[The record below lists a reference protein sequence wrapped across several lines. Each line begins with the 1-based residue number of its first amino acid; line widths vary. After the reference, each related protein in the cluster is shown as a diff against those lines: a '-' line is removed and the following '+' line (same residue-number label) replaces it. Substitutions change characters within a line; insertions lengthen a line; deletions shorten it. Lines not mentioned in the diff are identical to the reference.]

1 VIYAD
6 YWNVYKINIGDWIL
20 LGSKEG
26 VMVASIVSNK
36 EFKNDYE
43 VVINKAFK
51 LTDMD
56 YEK

>member
-1 VIYAD
+1 
-6 YWNVYKINIGDWIL
+6 
-20 LGSKEG
+20 
-26 VMVASIVSNK
+26 MVASIVTNK